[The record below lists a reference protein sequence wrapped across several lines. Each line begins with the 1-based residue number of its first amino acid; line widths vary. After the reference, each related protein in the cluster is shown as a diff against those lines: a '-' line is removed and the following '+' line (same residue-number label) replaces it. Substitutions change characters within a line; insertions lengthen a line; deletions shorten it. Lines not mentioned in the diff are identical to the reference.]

1 MRFTTTSLARLI
13 TAFFLIAFVTAAPVA
28 VTTSST
34 GLSAAGQEGGA
45 RIAERDLSS
54 SPIVGKLSPIAIPHR
69 NTCSSAKVPHHIIHY
84 TSSLPFNIHFCEQW
98 IDLTSI
104 PPDTDVAAAEAKK
117 REFSS
122 TMWALKDR
130 LLMKRQ
136 PKPEPAAEPKRFTL
150 DDFTTIAAA
159 NEKYDGLRPEGAGFV
174 GLKQRGLPGWSRIY

>member
-54 SPIVGKLSPIAIPHR
+54 SPIV
-69 NTCSSAKVPHHIIHY
+69 
-84 TSSLPFNIHFCEQW
+84 
-98 IDLTSI
+98 
-104 PPDTDVAAAEAKK
+104 DTDVAAAEAKK